1 MVVSVSISPIY
12 VLSLQAV
19 NAVEIWKTM
28 VGPMGTLREE
38 WFFPYSIRT
47 RFKLSGDIP
56 NTLHASENWN
66 DARKET
72 RYFYPRGE

>member
-1 MVVSVSISPIY
+1 
-12 VLSLQAV
+12 
-19 NAVEIWKTM
+19 
-28 VGPMGTLREE
+28 MGTLREE